1 MAQNGFYI
9 NLDKCSDCKRCEIA
23 CSDWNNVEVAEYD
36 LPDRAANPD
45 RDSPPAVDA
54 MWMGYLYREEGTF
67 PDVTISRMPLPCFQC
82 ENPVCRD
89 AAPEGALYK
98 REEDGTVF
106 VDQSKLNEE
115 QSQAV
120 AEACPFDRIQIP
132 SVDMPASSG
141 YPDGKSAGL
150 ASKCVACFDREGD
163 PACVE
168 VCHTGALDYGDMDE
182 LREEYP
188 NASREPLKE
197 PFSETAVDKTKPAVI
212 IEGDCKCVTPDET
225 A

>member
-9 NLDKCSDCKRCEIA
+9 NLDLCYDCKQCEIA

-36 LPDRAANPD
+36 LPEEGANPD
-45 RDSPPAVDA
+45 RDSPPAIDV
-54 MWMGYLYREEGTF
+54 MWMGFYEEESGEF
-67 PDVTISRMPLPCFQC
+67 PDVEVTSAPLPCFQC

-89 AAPEGALYK
+89 AAPENALYK

-141 YPDGKSAGL
+141 YADGKAAGL
-150 ASKCVACFDREGD
+150 ASKCTACFDREGA
-163 PACVE
+163 PACVD
-168 VCHTGALDYGDMDE
+168 VCQTGALDYGDMDE
-182 LREEYP
+182 LAEKYP
-188 NASREPLKE
+188 DASRDPLKE
-197 PFSETAVDKTKPAVI
+197 MFSAEAVEETQPAVLY
-212 IEGDCKCVTPDET
+212 EE
-225 A
+225 